1 METFK
6 YVAAI
11 TCLPKMFI
19 EQSFKF
25 TIQVRIVNF
34 YIRVTVIQN
43 FYRNDKENVFLI
55 FMVNVVSLNFLITES
70 QFFTERKLQIQMT
83 YGLKD

>member
-1 METFK
+1 
-6 YVAAI
+6 
-11 TCLPKMFI
+11 MFI

-83 YGLKD
+83 DGLKD